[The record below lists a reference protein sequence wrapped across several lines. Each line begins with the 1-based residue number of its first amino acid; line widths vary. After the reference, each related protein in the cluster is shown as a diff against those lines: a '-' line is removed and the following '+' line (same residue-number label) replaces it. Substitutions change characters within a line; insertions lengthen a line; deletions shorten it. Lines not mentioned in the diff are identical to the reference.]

1 MTADGI
7 HARLTVGGGG
17 AVFRLSEGGWSQE
30 PTPTGANLEAVVR
43 ADPAVAV
50 ETGGTVI
57 ENR

>member
-1 MTADGI
+1 MSDGI

-17 AVFRLSEGGWSQE
+17 AVFRLSNEGWTQE
-30 PTPTGANLEAVVR
+30 PTPTGTNLEAVVR

-50 ETGGTVI
+50 GAGGTVI